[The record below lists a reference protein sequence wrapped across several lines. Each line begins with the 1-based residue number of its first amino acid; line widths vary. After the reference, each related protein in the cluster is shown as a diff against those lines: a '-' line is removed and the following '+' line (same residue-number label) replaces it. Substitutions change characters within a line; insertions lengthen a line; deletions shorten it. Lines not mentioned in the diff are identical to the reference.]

1 MRNSILGIILI
12 LVVLLQF
19 LNQLFFEVPI
29 IIMAGIILLS
39 FLIVDEKLLIGLYC
53 FYIPVS
59 VPIILYL
66 VNIVFVIVL
75 LFKLRHNIKF
85 SSTIFYVLL
94 ISLIESIHVYV
105 NMNAGKDE
113 SIINLLGF
121 ILCLIPFIFI
131 NSISSKIDKLAT
143 LKLFFVGFFSFTIIM
158 FGKYYVEYGTF
169 NIFNN
174 VQRFGFSTNE
184 GDMNNNELLLNPNT
198 IGVYSALIV
207 AIIIVLQKFKVI
219 NNNLIVWFMFSY
231 AILIGLLTVLRTFL
245 LIITVLFLL
254 YLFSSIIK
262 KNMISFFVGVGLFI
276 AALMVFL
283 SNTQLSRTIH
293 ARLFESDDIS
303 GSRFLIYKEY
313 LNVIFSNENIFLI
326 GVGMQDYLEKVKD
339 FNYAINQST
348 HNMILETLVIWG
360 ILGLIFVLCLF
371 ISLIYNSHFWLGNSF
386 TDSLIKLFPI
396 IVVILSAQFGQYFI
410 SFYHTFSITLLALV
424 YLSIKEGVR
433 DD

>member
-1 MRNSILGIILI
+1 
-12 LVVLLQF
+12 
-19 LNQLFFEVPI
+19 
-29 IIMAGIILLS
+29 
-39 FLIVDEKLLIGLYC
+39 
-53 FYIPVS
+53 
-59 VPIILYL
+59 
-66 VNIVFVIVL
+66 
-75 LFKLRHNIKF
+75 
-85 SSTIFYVLL
+85 
-94 ISLIESIHVYV
+94 
-105 NMNAGKDE
+105 
-113 SIINLLGF
+113 
-121 ILCLIPFIFI
+121 
-131 NSISSKIDKLAT
+131 
-143 LKLFFVGFFSFTIIM
+143 
-158 FGKYYVEYGTF
+158 
-169 NIFNN
+169 
-174 VQRFGFSTNE
+174 
-184 GDMNNNELLLNPNT
+184 MNNNELLLNPNT

-231 AILIGLLTVLRTFL
+231 AILIGLLTVSRTFL

-262 KNMISFFVGVGLFI
+262 KNIISFFVGVGLFI

-360 ILGLIFVLCLF
+360 ILGLISVLCLF
-371 ISLIYNSHFWLGNSF
+371 ISLIYNSHFWLENSF
-386 TDSLIKLFPI
+386 SDSLIKLFPI

>member
-113 SIINLLGF
+113 SIINLLEF
-121 ILCLIPFIFI
+121 ILCLISFIFI
-131 NSISSKIDKLAT
+131 
-143 LKLFFVGFFSFTIIM
+143 
-158 FGKYYVEYGTF
+158 YYVEYSTF
-169 NIFNN
+169 NIINN
-174 VQRFGFSTNE
+174 VQRFGFSTND

-231 AILIGLLTVLRTFL
+231 AILIGLLTVSRTFL

-313 LNVIFSNENIFLI
+313 LNVIFSNENIF
-326 GVGMQDYLEKVKD
+326 
-339 FNYAINQST
+339 
-348 HNMILETLVIWG
+348 
-360 ILGLIFVLCLF
+360 
-371 ISLIYNSHFWLGNSF
+371 
-386 TDSLIKLFPI
+386 
-396 IVVILSAQFGQYFI
+396 
-410 SFYHTFSITLLALV
+410 
-424 YLSIKEGVR
+424 
-433 DD
+433 